1 MFTVANAEGAT
12 IVVVNSLGQVVTT
25 IENAASNQTID
36 VSSFANGTYF
46 VKVNEE
52 VVRINVVK

>member
-25 IENAASNQTID
+25 IENVASNQTID
-36 VSSFANGTYF
+36 ASSFANGTYF